1 MEQKQEPD
9 QKIPG
14 PPTHRLAPAHDS
26 KVTCYSRLRARA
38 HTHTYADTLSNTCT
52 HVHVHAHICTHNAHI
67 FTYKFWKYF
76 SPSRQ
81 LDGGSFPDLSD
92 HKYHLRCLLKQYSQT
107 LSLGILGW
115 GQRTQTSNNHTLSYW
130 EL

>member
-52 HVHVHAHICTHNAHI
+52 HVHVHACLDTGTHKERHTQRHLDPCTNI
-67 FTYKFWKYF
+67 
-76 SPSRQ
+76 
-81 LDGGSFPDLSD
+81 
-92 HKYHLRCLLKQYSQT
+92 
-107 LSLGILGW
+107 
-115 GQRTQTSNNHTLSYW
+115 
-130 EL
+130 

>member
-52 HVHVHAHICTHNAHI
+52 HVHVHAHICTHNAHMY
-67 FTYKFWKYF
+67 T
-76 SPSRQ
+76 Q
-81 LDGGSFPDLSD
+81 
-92 HKYHLRCLLKQYSQT
+92 HN
-107 LSLGILGW
+107 W
-115 GQRTQTSNNHTLSYW
+115 GQNTEQAEHLSAVGRGRSSCC
-130 EL
+130 